1 MRWQMNESQRCDGKI
16 NENISPFNS
25 RLVFFSL
32 VRTSAILIVRKKT
45 FCYCPIIFINSKWP
59 DSILP
64 PFSKTDPT
72 IYGQPFFVHS
82 FTCGRWQRRWRQQC
96 WPVFVFLIHRIGIN
110 VNPIGRP
117 MRRCSMFEDIA
128 QILYQHLFAFFLS
141 FVRSFF
147 SPFLLPSHCPVKWMA
162 EKPMSPVQHALPVEN
177 NNLVLLT
184 PNFNG
189 IISISFR
196 PMMTFANGR
205 VTKTEESINFY
216 LLYYGIVFRAIFVS
230 IETRKNV
237 TFWLNFDC
245 EVVIQCDYV
254 ILNENELK
262 INLEK

>member
-1 MRWQMNESQRCDGKI
+1 MSTQLVDRCAD
-16 NENISPFNS
+16 
-25 RLVFFSL
+25 V
-32 VRTSAILIVRKKT
+32 
-45 FCYCPIIFINSKWP
+45 
-59 DSILP
+59 
-64 PFSKTDPT
+64 
-72 IYGQPFFVHS
+72 
-82 FTCGRWQRRWRQQC
+82 
-96 WPVFVFLIHRIGIN
+96 
-110 VNPIGRP
+110 
-117 MRRCSMFEDIA
+117 RCSRTLHKYYIN
-128 QILYQHLFAFFLS
+128 IYSPSFFLS
-141 FVRSFF
+141 CVHFSRLFFCQVIVR
-147 SPFLLPSHCPVKWMA
+147 LNGN
-162 EKPMSPVQHALPVEN
+162 KPMSPVQHALPVEN